1 MQVKFNL
8 QVSQSNLQ
16 VDIPVIRV
24 DLLMLQVTKK
34 IKFDENITSWWKYCE
49 LKIILRVDK
58 NVNWGKLKVAV
69 KNIYKM

>member
-34 IKFDENITSWWKYCE
+34 IQFDENITSWWKYYE
-49 LKIILRVDK
+49 LKIILRVDE
-58 NVNWGKLKVAV
+58 NMNWGKLKVVV
-69 KNIYKM
+69 KKI

>member
-34 IKFDENITSWWKYCE
+34 IQFDENITSWWKYYE

-58 NVNWGKLKVAV
+58 NMNWGKLKVAV

>member
-34 IKFDENITSWWKYCE
+34 IQFDENITSWWKYYE
-49 LKIILRVDK
+49 FKIILRVDK
-58 NVNWGKLKVAV
+58 NMNWGKLKVAV

>member
-1 MQVKFNL
+1 MQVTINL
-8 QVSQSNLQ
+8 QVSQSHLQ
-16 VDIPVIRV
+16 VDIPVIWV

-34 IKFDENITSWWKYCE
+34 IQFDENITSWWKYYE

-58 NVNWGKLKVAV
+58 NMNWGKLKVAV